1 MKKPQYTSTIGQL
14 KANADSKHAE
24 AKQATKEVRRFMKEH
39 PYYSDNS
46 RRKEDAM
53 RIIAY
58 AFIGLAVDHLIRTWA
73 DQKKIA
79 LGMT

>member
-1 MKKPQYTSTIGQL
+1 MKRAQYTSTIIQL
-14 KANADSKHAE
+14 KANADLKHAE
-24 AKQATKEVRRFMKEH
+24 AKQAQKEVKRFMKEH

-58 AFIGLAVDHLIRTWA
+58 AFIGLSVTYITTTLIYMVIR
-73 DQKKIA
+73 
-79 LGMT
+79 MCS

>member
-58 AFIGLAVDHLIRTWA
+58 AFIGLAVTYITTTLVYVVMH
-73 DQKKIA
+73 
-79 LGMT
+79 MCS